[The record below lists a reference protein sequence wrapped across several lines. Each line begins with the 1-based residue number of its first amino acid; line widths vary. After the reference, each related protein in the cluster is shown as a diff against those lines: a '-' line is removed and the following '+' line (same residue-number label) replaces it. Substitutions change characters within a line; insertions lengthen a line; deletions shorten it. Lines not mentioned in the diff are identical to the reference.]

1 MRLKSIIVALVALAL
16 VMTGLISG
24 ADAKTFRMACV
35 IPSTINDYSWSQSFY
50 AALVEI
56 QDEMQ
61 DETAYMMGKK
71 NFEFTFSELLFKL
84 DEADAAIRAY
94 ASQGYD
100 LIVAHGTQYGSLIK
114 KIAPKFPKM
123 SFCWGTGGDP
133 FTDLGIKNVFGYN
146 NLADQPGFAMGALAG
161 KLTNSGIIGWVGPVE
176 ASSAKAYADG
186 FKAGVQYTNPK
197 AEVNATWTGSYSD
210 EALAYKAAQAHIS
223 AGADVLTG
231 YSQIQVAIINACA
244 QQGVYFLGTQA
255 NQIPFKPGTVVASLV
270 NAWKVA
276 LIPMIKAI
284 QSGKLGGEKF
294 TLTLQ
299 NGGQLIVVNE
309 PLLQQAFIG
318 DTVRKIIDGKIKTD

>member
-1 MRLKSIIVALVALAL
+1 MRLKSLIVALVALAL
-16 VMTGLISG
+16 VMTGLVSG

-50 AALVEI
+50 EALVEI

-114 KIAPKFPKM
+114 KIAPKFPKR

-146 NLADQPGFAMGALAG
+146 NLSDQPGFAMGALAG

-186 FKAGVQYTNPK
+186 FKAGVQYINPNAK
-197 AEVNATWTGSYSD
+197 VNATWTGSYSD

-244 QQGVYFLGTQA
+244 QQGVYFLGTQT
-255 NQIPFKPGTVVASLV
+255 NQIPFKPGTVVASQV
-270 NAWKVA
+270 NMWKVA
-276 LIPMIKAI
+276 LKPMIKAI

-294 TLTLQ
+294 TLNLQ

-318 DTVRKIIDGKIKTD
+318 DTVQKIIDGKIKTD